1 MATTTYRYVGTE
13 PEVFPAFSSAFI
25 VAGRQDD
32 PNAED
37 FQQPGEL
44 RPGQEFEGPAGVV
57 HVRLERKNRAGSW
70 VPTAKGVKPSVEDD
84 QGDDDQS
91 FSGDTEPAE
100 GDAAADA
107 AEQEA

>member
-1 MATTTYRYVGTE
+1 MATTTYRFVGDA
-13 PEVFPAFSSAFI
+13 PEVFPSYSSAFA

-57 HVRLERKNRAGSW
+57 HVRVERKNRAKKW
-70 VPTAKGVKPSVEDD
+70 VPTV
-84 QGDDDQS
+84 
-91 FSGDTEPAE
+91 DTDEPAE
-100 GDAAADA
+100 VEVEPVEASAPADQ
-107 AEQEA
+107 QEA